1 MSIFNEI
8 KKKLLSSKEQIKIV
22 YPEGWN
28 SDIVKATTEL
38 VNETDV
44 IIPILIF
51 RNKSEI
57 PASLSKKIER
67 VVIDGLDITKYA
79 EYIYDVRRNKGG
91 ISMEDATKLA
101 KSPNFLGSTMVAL
114 GEADGE
120 ICGIEYSTA
129 DTLRA
134 ALQIVKHSP
143 DVSTVC
149 SGFIMEKGSK
159 RYVFGDSSVNI
170 NPDPEQLA
178 SITKALGYFA
188 KNIVNIKKPRIAML
202 SYSTA
207 GSGKGESVDK
217 VRQAYE
223 IISVDETFVKE
234 CSVFGE
240 IQFDAAF
247 DINVMHK
254 KVKELKW
261 DEQANVYVFPD
272 INAGNIGYKIA
283 QRLGNYQAIGPV
295 ILGLKKPVNDLS
307 RGASASD
314 VKMLSYITALQA
326 ITQKK

>member
-28 SDIVKATTEL
+28 LDIVKATTEL

-67 VVIDGLDITKYA
+67 VVIDGLDVTKYA
-79 EYIYDVRRNKGG
+79 EYIHDVRRNKG

-129 DTLRA
+129 DTLRP

-170 NPDPEQLA
+170 NPDAEQLA
-178 SITKALGYFA
+178 SITKDLGYFA
-188 KNIVNIKKPRIAML
+188 KSIANIKKPRIAML

-254 KVKELKW
+254 KAKALKW
-261 DEQANVYVFPD
+261 GEQANVYVFPD

-307 RGASASD
+307 RGADASD

>member
-1 MSIFNEI
+1 MSIFNKI

-28 SDIVKATTEL
+28 LDIVKAATEL

-67 VVIDGLDITKYA
+67 VVIDGLDVTKYA
-79 EYIYDVRRNKGG
+79 EYIYDVRRNKG

-134 ALQIVKHSP
+134 ALQIVKPSP

-188 KNIVNIKKPRIAML
+188 KSIANIKKPRIAML

-223 IISVDETFVKE
+223 IISVDETFAKE

-247 DINVMHK
+247 DINEK
-254 KVKELKW
+254 KKKAKALK
-261 DEQANVYVFPD
+261 
-272 INAGNIGYKIA
+272 
-283 QRLGNYQAIGPV
+283 
-295 ILGLKKPVNDLS
+295 
-307 RGASASD
+307 
-314 VKMLSYITALQA
+314 
-326 ITQKK
+326 

>member
-51 RNKSEI
+51 RNESEI

-67 VVIDGLDITKYA
+67 VVIDELDVTKYA
-79 EYIYDVRRNKGG
+79 EYIYDVRRNKG

-114 GEADGE
+114 GETDGE

-134 ALQIVKHSP
+134 ALQIVKPSL

-149 SGFIMEKGSK
+149 SGFIMEKGST

-170 NPDPEQLA
+170 NPDSEQLA

-188 KNIVNIKKPRIAML
+188 KSVANIKKPRIAML

-223 IISVDETFVKE
+223 IISVDETFAKE

-254 KVKELKW
+254 KAKALK
-261 DEQANVYVFPD
+261 
-272 INAGNIGYKIA
+272 
-283 QRLGNYQAIGPV
+283 
-295 ILGLKKPVNDLS
+295 
-307 RGASASD
+307 
-314 VKMLSYITALQA
+314 
-326 ITQKK
+326 

>member
-8 KKKLLSSKEQIKIV
+8 KKDLSSSKKQIKIV

-28 SDIVKATTEL
+28 SEIVKATTAL
-38 VNETDV
+38 VHKTDS

-51 RNKSEI
+51 RSKDEI
-57 PASLSKKIER
+57 PSSLSEKIKT
-67 VVIDGLDITKYA
+67 VVIDGLDLKKYA
-79 EYIYDVRRNKGG
+79 EYIYEARRNKG

-101 KSPNFLGSTMVAL
+101 KMPNFLGSTMVAM

-134 ALQIVKHSP
+134 ALQIVKPSP
-143 DVSTVC
+143 DVATVC
-149 SGFIMEKGSK
+149 SGFIMEKGST

-178 SITKALGYFA
+178 SITKALGHFA
-188 KNIVNIKKPRIAML
+188 KTIANIKKPRIAML

-223 IISVDETFVKE
+223 IVSVDETFVKE

-247 DINVMHK
+247 DVNVMHK
-254 KVKELKW
+254 KAKSLNW

-283 QRLGNYQAIGPV
+283 QRLGSYQAVGPV

-307 RGASASD
+307 RGANASD
-314 VKMLSYITALQA
+314 VQMLSYITALQA
-326 ITQKK
+326 ITKK

>member
-44 IIPILIF
+44 VIPILIF

-57 PASLSKKIER
+57 PASLSKKIES

-91 ISMEDATKLA
+91 ISMEDATELA

-170 NPDPEQLA
+170 NPDSEQLA

-254 KVKELKW
+254 KVKALKW

-272 INAGNIGYKIA
+272 INAGNIGYKIV

>member
-1 MSIFNEI
+1 M
-8 KKKLLSSKEQIKIV
+8 
-22 YPEGWN
+22 
-28 SDIVKATTEL
+28 
-38 VNETDV
+38 
-44 IIPILIF
+44 
-51 RNKSEI
+51 
-57 PASLSKKIER
+57 
-67 VVIDGLDITKYA
+67 VIDGLDVTKYA
-79 EYIYDVRRNKGG
+79 EYIYDARRNKG

-134 ALQIVKHSP
+134 ALQIVKPSP

-188 KNIVNIKKPRIAML
+188 KSIANIKKPRIAML

-254 KVKELKW
+254 KAKELKW

-283 QRLGNYQAIGPV
+283 QRLGSYQAIGPV

>member
-1 MSIFNEI
+1 MPIFNEI

-57 PASLSKKIER
+57 PTSLSKKIER
-67 VVIDGLDITKYA
+67 MVIDGLDVTKYA
-79 EYIYDVRRNKGG
+79 EYIYDARRNKG

-134 ALQIVKHSP
+134 ALQIVKPSP

-188 KNIVNIKKPRIAML
+188 KSIANIKKPRIAML

-254 KVKELKW
+254 KAKELKW

-283 QRLGNYQAIGPV
+283 QRLGSYQAIGPV

-326 ITQKK
+326 IIQNK

>member
-1 MSIFNEI
+1 MSVVNEI
-8 KKKLLSSKEQIKIV
+8 KKTLLSSNKQIKIV

-28 SDIVKATTEL
+28 SDIINATTAI
-38 VNETDV
+38 VDETNV
-44 IIPILIF
+44 IVPILIF

-57 PASLSKKIER
+57 PAFLSKKIER
-67 VVIDGLDITKYA
+67 VVIDELDITKYA
-79 EYIYDVRRNKGG
+79 DYIYDIRKNKG
-91 ISMEDATKLA
+91 ISMEDAKRLA

-134 ALQIVKHSP
+134 ALQIVKPSP
-143 DVSTVC
+143 DVSIVC
-149 SGFIMEKGSK
+149 SGFIMEKGTN

-170 NPDPEQLA
+170 NPDSEQLA
-178 SITKALGYFA
+178 SITKALGRFA
-188 KNIVNIKKPRIAML
+188 KSIANIKKPHIAML

-217 VRQAYE
+217 VRQAYQ
-223 IISVDETFVKE
+223 IVSVDETFVKE
-234 CSVFGE
+234 CNVFGE

-247 DINVMHK
+247 DLNVMHK
-254 KVKELKW
+254 KAKNLKW

-272 INAGNIGYKIA
+272 INAGNIAYKIA

-295 ILGLKKPVNDLS
+295 ILGLRKPVNDLS

-314 VKMLSYITALQA
+314 VQMLSYITALQA
-326 ITQKK
+326 ITEKK